1 MKNYCKFIIITKLW
15 QKIYSAHVVIST
27 EASPEV
33 YSGRAK
39 WRNPSMLSFRLERVK
54 RAEWRNPL
62 NFNLRDP
69 RLRSG

>member
-1 MKNYCKFIIITKLW
+1 MMSFRLER
-15 QKIYSAHVVIST
+15 V
-27 EASPEV
+27 PRLR
-33 YSGRAK
+33 SGQAQRAK